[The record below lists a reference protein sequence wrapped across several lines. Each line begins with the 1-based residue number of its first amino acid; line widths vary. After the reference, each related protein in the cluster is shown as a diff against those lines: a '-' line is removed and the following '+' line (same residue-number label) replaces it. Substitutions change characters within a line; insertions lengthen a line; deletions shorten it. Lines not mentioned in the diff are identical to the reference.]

1 MVVADTSR
9 KNLGLTMRTFLLP
22 GLMALSL
29 AACTTGIPDSG
40 AGVGFGDYDEYESA
54 REAELNGGVPA
65 APAVESA
72 TLGADG
78 TATGGS
84 GTPEV
89 VSNAAGISA
98 ENDFD
103 AVSGE
108 RDIAA
113 DANLIARNREQY
125 RVITPTALPM
135 RPGTNTPN
143 IVEYA
148 LQTDNPVGTRLY
160 RRMGIRTAA
169 RHQQACAQFAKP
181 DLAQEAFLAAGGPE
195 RDRENLDPDGDG
207 FACRWDPTPFRAI
220 RGG

>member
-1 MVVADTSR
+1 MVVADTSLEI
-9 KNLGLTMRTFLLP
+9 LGLTMRILLLP

-40 AGVGFGDYDEYESA
+40 AGVGFGDYDEYDSA

-78 TATGGS
+78 TATGNQA
-84 GTPEV
+84 TPEV

-98 ENDFD
+98 ENDFE

-113 DANLIARNREQY
+113 DASLIARNRDQY
-125 RVITPTALPM
+125 RLITPTAVPM

-148 LQTDNPVGTRLY
+148 LQTNNPVGTRLY

>member
-9 KNLGLTMRTFLLP
+9 EIQGLTMRILLLP
-22 GLMALSL
+22 GLIALSL
-29 AACTTGIPDSG
+29 AGCTTGMPDSG
-40 AGVGFGDYDEYESA
+40 AGVGFGDYDEYAA
-54 REAELNGGVPA
+54 REAELMGGVPA
-65 APAVESA
+65 APAVESGT
-72 TLGADG
+72 TLDG
-78 TATGGS
+78 GTGGD
-84 GTPEV
+84 V

-103 AVSGE
+103 AVSEE

-125 RVITPTALPM
+125 RVITPTAVPT
-135 RPGTNTPN
+135 RPGSDTPN

-148 LQTDNPVGTRLY
+148 LRTDNPVGTQMY
-160 RRMGIRTAA
+160 RRLGIRTAA
-169 RHQQACAQFAKP
+169 RHQRACAQFAKP

-207 FACRWDPTPFRAI
+207 FACRWDPTPFRAV
-220 RGG
+220 RGS

>member
-1 MVVADTSR
+1 
-9 KNLGLTMRTFLLP
+9 MRIFILP

-29 AACTTGIPDSG
+29 AACTTSIPDSG
-40 AGVGFGDYDEYESA
+40 AGVGFGDYDEYAA
-54 REAELNGGVPA
+54 REAELTGGVPA

-78 TATGGS
+78 SASAGV
-84 GTPEV
+84 PEV

-103 AVSGE
+103 AVSEE

-113 DANLIARNREQY
+113 DANLIARNRAQY
-125 RVITPTALPM
+125 QVITPTVVPT
-135 RPGTNTPN
+135 RPGTETPN

-148 LQTDNPVGTRLY
+148 LRTDNPVGTQLY

-169 RHQQACAQFAKP
+169 GHQRACAQFAKP

-220 RGG
+220 RGS